1 MGTLDT
7 AQVQWLKRLGELV
20 GASASAGASA
30 AITAL
35 SSDTASADDEAVP
48 IVQIDPDNVTIVVGT
63 THRFS
68 ATIELGTETRRL
80 SKSEAE
86 WTSSD
91 PAVSVDADGE
101 ATAHSLPKAPVRIT
115 AKDIQTGFSG
125 SATAT
130 IVAPAAKTAPVP
142 TPELQFI
149 TISEHPSVGFGQPTT
164 SPLSSAMNL
173 HSTRQLHA
181 TGVYA
186 GLAVDMTKT
195 AIWTAE
201 PHSVAT
207 IDKNALVTAV
217 GVGSATITATD
228 PDRRKISNQIHLV
241 VPEPV
246 LQSLELQAF
255 TGENYRGSGGAT
267 LYRDAQFVFKAT
279 GLFSNGRP
287 KDVTGLV
294 EWSTSNA
301 KRGKIDK
308 KGVFTAGMEAGA
320 VTVTAKYGKSGPS
333 ASQDVMVLT
342 AVNPKTRITAENFPP
357 PTAAPDA
364 REAAKGGSKDKPKDG
379 GAAGGSDAGQSG
391 RSKKD
396 VPPYGVLTYWTHE
409 GKSLLPLVDQA
420 LPLLDQAR
428 GLYQKLGEQLRR
440 QNEAEKRIEK
450 AAKAIKD
457 LQKDI
462 SGNVSQRAKDL
473 AEIAEAQKNH
483 VSSTVSTLN
492 SLRSDLWIAQ
502 RAMKN
507 SARALEAAA
516 KNEKAAGLRERA
528 EKQEKLL
535 DALLPLLGAA
545 IEGTVN
551 VLETGGTGAI
561 KPAYDALAALFKYVH
576 ENPLLTE
583 AEALEKDAKEILK
596 EVGAEDLSIATDR
609 VQSITAHLADIEK
622 NAKEYLDD
630 YVRTRHDA
638 EEEFDRNPKS
648 TFRFRDYA
656 QAIEMTDQTLLLATS
671 VVDMGMKAEH
681 AADRVSGW
689 FRQREDNS
697 PADRANA
704 PIHTQMSR
712 DARGWWEIGATIRS
726 QAGELRSKLQASRA
740 AANNTFVETKRKPAG
755 AG

>member
-1 MGTLDT
+1 MSALST
-7 AQVQWLKRLGELV
+7 AQVEWLKLLGELV
-20 GASASAGASA
+20 GAPAGTGALATIDPLSDVRA
-30 AITAL
+30 A
-35 SSDTASADDEAVP
+35 ADDEAVP

-63 THRFS
+63 SHRFS
-68 ATIELGTETRRL
+68 ATIELGVETRRL
-80 SKSEAE
+80 SASEAE
-86 WTSSD
+86 WRSSD

-101 ATAHSLPKAPVRIT
+101 ATAHSLPKAPVRIS

-125 SATAT
+125 FATAT
-130 IVAPAAKTAPVP
+130 IVAPAAKTAPSP
-142 TPELQFI
+142 SPELQFI
-149 TISEHPSVGFGQPTT
+149 TISEHPSVGFGGPTT
-164 SPLSSAMNL
+164 SPLSSMMNL

-181 TGVYA
+181 TGVYG

-201 PHSVAT
+201 PRSVAT
-207 IDKNALVTAV
+207 IDKNAVVTAV

-228 PDRRKISNQIHLV
+228 PSHKKISNQIHLV

-246 LQSLELQAF
+246 LQSLALQAF
-255 TGENYRGSGGAT
+255 SGDNYHGSGGAT

-279 GLFSNGRP
+279 GLFSNGQS
-287 KDVTGLV
+287 KDVTGLAA
-294 EWSTSNA
+294 WSTSNA

-320 VTVTAKYGKSGPS
+320 VTVTARYGKNGPS
-333 ASQDVMVLT
+333 ASQAVMVLT
-342 AVNPKTRITAENFPP
+342 AVNPKTRITADNFPP
-357 PTAAPDA
+357 AKAAPNA
-364 REAAKGGSKDKPKDG
+364 KEAAKSGSKDKPG
-379 GAAGGSDAGQSG
+379 NSGAAGGSEAGQSG
-391 RSKKD
+391 RSRKE
-396 VPPYGVLTYWTHE
+396 VPPYGVLTYWTHD
-409 GKSLLPLVDQA
+409 GKTLLPLVDRA
-420 LPLLDQAR
+420 LPLLDRAR
-428 GLYQKLGEQLRR
+428 GMYQKLGEQLGR
-440 QNEAEKRIEK
+440 QNEAEKRVEK
-450 AAKAIKD
+450 AARAIKD
-457 LQKDI
+457 LPKDI
-462 SGNVSQRAKDL
+462 SANVSQRAKDL

-483 VSSTVSTLN
+483 VSSTVTALN
-492 SLRSDLWIAQ
+492 ALRSDLWIAQ
-502 RAMKN
+502 RVMKN
-507 SARALEAAA
+507 STRALEAAA

-528 EKQEKLL
+528 ERQEKLL
-535 DALLPLLGAA
+535 NALLPLLGAA

-551 VLETGGTGAI
+551 VLQTGAAGAI
-561 KPAYDALAALFKYVH
+561 KPAYDALVALFKYAH

-609 VQSITAHLADIEK
+609 VQSITSHLADIEK
-622 NAKEYLDD
+622 NAKDYLDD

-656 QAIEMTDQTLLLATS
+656 HAIEMTEQTLLLATP
-671 VVDMGMKAEH
+671 VVDMGMEAEH

-689 FRQREDNS
+689 FREREDNS
-697 PADRANA
+697 PADRENA
-704 PIHTQMSR
+704 PIHMQMSR
-712 DARGWWEIGATIRS
+712 DARGWWEIGATVRS